1 MDIGAVRSL
10 GEELHAFVGGFDARV
25 CDGRLAKEYVEAFA
39 RLERLA
45 VAGKTLA
52 LAQVDRTRAWEHGD
66 GSSRSTADWLAAQTG
81 TSLGEAIRET
91 NTARKVD
98 GLSATKALLRDGRL
112 SGEQACEIADAA
124 SDVPHA
130 EERLLRLSQSA
141 TFEALRRQAREDK
154 ARGRP
159 GP

>member
-1 MDIGAVRSL
+1 MDIGAVRTL
-10 GEELHAFVGGFDARV
+10 GEQLHGLVGGFEART

-52 LAQVDRTRAWEHGD
+52 LAQVDRTLAWAHGD

-91 NTARKVD
+91 NTARQ
-98 GLSATKALLRDGRL
+98 G
-112 SGEQACEIADAA
+112 
-124 SDVPHA
+124 
-130 EERLLRLSQSA
+130 
-141 TFEALRRQAREDK
+141 
-154 ARGRP
+154 
-159 GP
+159 